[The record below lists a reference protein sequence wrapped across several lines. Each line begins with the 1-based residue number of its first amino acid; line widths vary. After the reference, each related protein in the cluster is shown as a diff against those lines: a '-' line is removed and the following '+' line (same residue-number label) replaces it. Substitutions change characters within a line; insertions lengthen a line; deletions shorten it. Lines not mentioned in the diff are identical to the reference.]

1 MNILSFLASF
11 FTLATFIL
19 TFLFAKYVEKSKRHI
34 VYVSLFAGIFASSL
48 LSSSLKPGILQT
60 LVGLMGLIA
69 TDFYTLNYIYKAYK
83 KVQSEEAEPLIY
95 KENIDARRKEKEA
108 EKQANKKRIIA
119 GFLIAFVLT
128 GITFVRVAVS
138 HNKYKDTNGA
148 DNFSLQ
154 HITDEEILNNSTN
167 VTTNN
172 YIYHSSGEA
181 TGFESFSGYDHQHM
195 FASAEKLS
203 GKQVIQATKALTN
216 NVEITA
222 ETKVESG
229 NFRLVVV
236 IDKEIYDD
244 FKINTRDTI
253 KIKNC
258 KGKEILVYIVGE
270 NAEFEVTVE
279 RDLYNSKKT
288 FD

>member
-1 MNILSFLASF
+1 MTILSFIASIL
-11 FTLATFIL
+11 TLATFIL
-19 TFLFAKYVEKSKRHI
+19 SFLFSKYVEKRKRHW
-34 VYVSLFAGIFASSL
+34 VYVNLFVGILASSL
-48 LSSSLKPGILQT
+48 VSASLKVENLQT
-60 LVGLMGLIA
+60 LVGIIGLIA
-69 TDFYTLNYIYKAYK
+69 TDILTLSYIYKAYK
-83 KVQSEEAEPLIY
+83 KVKSEEAEPLRY
-95 KENIDARRKEKEA
+95 RENIEARRQEKED
-108 EKQANKKRIIA
+108 EKKANKKRIIA
-119 GFLIAFVLT
+119 GFVIAFVLT
-128 GITFVRVAVS
+128 GISFGSVAIN

-154 HITDEEILNNSTN
+154 HITDEQILNNSTN
-167 VTTNN
+167 ITTSN

-181 TGFESFSGYDHQHM
+181 TGFENFSDYDYDNM

-222 ETKVESG
+222 ETKVENG
-229 NFRLVVV
+229 NFRLAVV

-244 FKINTRDTI
+244 FKINTKDTI

-258 KGKEILVYIVGE
+258 KGKDILVYIVGE
-270 NAEFEVTVE
+270 NAKFEATIE
-279 RDLYNSKKT
+279 RNLYNSKKA